1 MHGQFESIIPL
12 LMYHNNLQA
21 QEAMDHAAEML
32 HACYNSFN
40 EVELE
45 LYKEIPADLQPSMNR
60 YVKACKDLIV
70 CNLRWR

>member
-32 HACYNSFN
+32 HAYYNSFN

-45 LYKEIPADLQPSMNR
+45 LYKEIPVDLQPSMNR